1 MKIKLI
7 FFMMWICI
15 AEIKTVNACD
25 ACACGI
31 SSSIGLFTNFKTNFI
46 RLNYSISTFGSNPF
60 HETQFKDY
68 FNQLEISS
76 RYAISKKVR
85 LNVTIPYIYN
95 SRIFLNSKSD
105 LKGIGDTKLW
115 TNYVF
120 WQNEINNQN
129 IYFEAGAGCN
139 LPTGRYDAKLHE
151 LNLPENFN
159 IGKGMYAA
167 LLQSNFVYS
176 FKKIGI
182 LQSNN
187 FQYNII
193 QKNKYRFG
201 NLASVQLSFFNEWKI
216 NNIKLVPNI
225 GIAFEKTFQD
235 HYATNLEVPNTGGK
249 ILINSY
255 SLNFK
260 TKNLFT
266 GFGYSMALFKKQ
278 LNNEMRMK
286 NRFTCQIS
294 YLF

>member
-1 MKIKLI
+1 MIW
-7 FFMMWICI
+7 MCI
-15 AEIKTVNACD
+15 AKTKTVNACD

-60 HETQFKDY
+60 HENQFKDY

-85 LNVTIPYIYN
+85 LNVSIPYIYN
-95 SRIFLNSKSD
+95 SRIFKNSKSD

-139 LPTGRYDAKLHE
+139 LPTGHYDAKLHE

-159 IGKGMYAA
+159 IGKGMFAA
-167 LLQSNFVYS
+167 LLQSNLVYS

-182 LQSNN
+182 VQSNN

-201 NLASVQLSFFNEWKI
+201 NIASVQLSFFNEWKI
-216 NNIKLVPNI
+216 NYIKLIPNSTKDSRKEI
-225 GIAFEKTFQD
+225 LMGIDTQTKHIYNVIEVGKNGSKT
-235 HYATNLEVPNTGGK
+235 TLTV
-249 ILINSY
+249 NS
-255 SLNFK
+255 FK
-260 TKNLFT
+260 TNQPLSKNHFT
-266 GFGYSMALFKKQ
+266 
-278 LNNEMRMK
+278 
-286 NRFTCQIS
+286 FTKSKYPNYYINK
-294 YLF
+294 LD